1 MGKGNRS
8 RNNRYEETYQ
18 MTGSDAAV
26 TAAGKKDRTSTIIL
40 VVIAALLLGA
50 ILLYT
55 FAASGIVGRND
66 VVVSS
71 ENYEIDAN
79 MMTYYQNMAYSNT
92 FQQYYY
98 YYYLYFYAGDADAAY
113 TAVQNMMSQ
122 YTLRSFFDTALTT
135 AKEVLIMCEGA
146 KAAGIELTDEE
157 VALLNEQ
164 IDAFDGSFAETFG
177 TGVTKN
183 DILKAMSL
191 YELAA
196 KYAEQKTEEIKAS
209 VTDEDVLKYIEEHKS
224 DFYSASYLVYEFS
237 LNASKYTD
245 NEEGFETDKAL
256 ADKFATDLAA
266 SKTEDEF
273 RTIVVNY
280 IVNRDF
286 RAEFDKNV
294 GEATVPEDAVLD
306 AAKEKIAE
314 ALVKELVGGET
325 VGSITVSE
333 TYTAIFDAVHKTL
346 KTTAQKAVSALE
358 TSASYTEDATDD
370 YAKWLLAEDTKALD
384 VKAFDNSSDSEYS
397 KTVYMVI
404 EPLHLD
410 ERDTQSVAHILIK
423 AEKDKATEEETAA
436 AKAKAEE
443 ALAKF
448 KAGETT
454 LEAFEKLAETYNEDS
469 NCVYENFTEGQMVE
483 EFEAWAFDEARKAG
497 DTEIVQTEFG
507 FHVMYYI
514 SKGLPV
520 YKATATDAITSEI
533 YTEFVEKE
541 SASLTVNQKVVD
553 KYGE

>member
-8 RNNRYEETYQ
+8 RNNRYDETYQ

-26 TAAGKKDRTSTIIL
+26 TVGKKDNTSTIIL
-40 VVIAALLLGA
+40 AVIAALIIGA
-50 ILLYT
+50 LLLYA
-55 FAASGIVGRND
+55 FAASGIVGRSD

-79 MMTYYQNMAYSNT
+79 MMTYFQNMAYSNT

-113 TAVQNMMSQ
+113 AAVQNMMSQ

-157 VALLNEQ
+157 LSLLNEQ
-164 IDAFDGSFAETFG
+164 IDAFDGSFAENFG
-177 TGVTKN
+177 TGVSKK
-183 DILKAMSL
+183 DIRKAMTL
-191 YELAA
+191 YQLAA
-196 KYAEQKTEEIKAS
+196 KYAEQKTEEIKDS
-209 VTDEDVLKYIEEHKS
+209 VTDEDVLKYVEDHKE

-245 NEEGFETDKAL
+245 NEEGFAADKAL
-256 ADKFATDLAA
+256 ADKFVAALAA

-273 RTIVVNY
+273 RTTVVNY
-280 IVNRDF
+280 IADRDF
-286 RAEFDKNV
+286 RTEFDKNV

-333 TYTAIFDAVHKTL
+333 TYTAIFDAVHKAL

-358 TSASYTEDATDD
+358 SSAAYNEDATDD

-384 VKAFDNSSDSEYS
+384 TKTVDDSSDSEYS
-397 KTVYMVI
+397 KTVYMVT

-454 LEAFEKLAETYNEDS
+454 LDAFEKLAETYNEDS
-469 NCVYENFTEGQMVE
+469 NCVYENFSEGQMVE
-483 EFEAWAFDEARKAG
+483 EFETWAFDEARKEG
-497 DTEIVQTEFG
+497 DVEIVQTEFG
-507 FHVMYYI
+507 FHIMYYI
-514 SKGLPV
+514 GEGLPV
-520 YKATATDAITSEI
+520 YEANAKSAIANEK

-541 SASLTVNQKVVD
+541 SASLTVNQKAVD